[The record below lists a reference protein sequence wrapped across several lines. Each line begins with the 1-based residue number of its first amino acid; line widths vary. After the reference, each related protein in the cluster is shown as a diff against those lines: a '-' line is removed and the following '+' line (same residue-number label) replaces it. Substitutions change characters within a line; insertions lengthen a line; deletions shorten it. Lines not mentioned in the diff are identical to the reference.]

1 MNNRSRSPARS
12 WIDNI
17 YRDRSE
23 SRSPDRSRFPRRR
36 SPDSRSISRDRS
48 RSRSRSG
55 SQSPRDGS
63 QSPRDR
69 SLSPR
74 AGSPGNRRSII
85 ERDRYMRNK
94 FGLYNHQQEYIFPIG
109 IHDDIDQ
116 SIIEKMDF
124 VAIINLL
131 QINKTAKLRILIIK
145 NIGNIIE
152 NSKDYTEY
160 DLIDSYSNLLKLREL
175 DILRSFTIPDQSI
188 DEFNREID
196 INIRDNKQEIIDYL
210 SILNVDQTVKFT
222 NYILPMMDND
232 FVNSYYD
239 IKHANK
245 ILKFALELENDIM
258 IDTIKDWFSER
269 NLIKITKQL
278 KEMEHNLGL

>member
-36 SPDSRSISRDRS
+36 SPDSRSISRSLSRDS
-48 RSRSRSG
+48 RSISRSW
-55 SQSPRDGS
+55 
-63 QSPRDR
+63 DR

-74 AGSPGNRRSII
+74 GGSPGNRRARSMS
-85 ERDRYMRNK
+85 RDRYMRDK

-160 DLIDSYSNLLKLREL
+160 ELIDSYSNLLKLREL

-188 DEFNREID
+188 EEFNREID

-245 ILKFALELENDIM
+245 ILKLALELENDIM
-258 IDTIKDWFSER
+258 IDIIKDWFSER